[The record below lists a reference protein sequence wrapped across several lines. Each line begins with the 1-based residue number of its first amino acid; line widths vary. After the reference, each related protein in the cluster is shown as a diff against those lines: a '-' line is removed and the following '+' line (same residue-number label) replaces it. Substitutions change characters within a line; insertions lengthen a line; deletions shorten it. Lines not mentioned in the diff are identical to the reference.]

1 MSSTVSILNEKIA
14 AKHLLKHPFYV
25 AWSNGTLPI
34 ENLRH
39 YAQQYFAHVRAFP
52 AYLSEAHCRCTNL
65 ETRQV
70 IAANLAEEEA
80 TSPTHPQLW
89 LDFAA
94 GLGVTRES
102 VLNAT
107 PGPRMTALIEAYRAV
122 ARMDTGLA
130 VAGLYCYEKQI
141 PEVATAKIRGLEA
154 NYGVHDDATLRYFK
168 VHELA
173 DVEHSAQW
181 ETVLNSAQIDPRVA
195 AEVADRTLDALW
207 SALDEVY
214 ENRCA

>member
-1 MSSTVSILNEKIA
+1 MSSIVSILNEKIE

-25 AWSNGTLPI
+25 SWTNGTLPL
-34 ENLRH
+34 ENLQH

-65 ETRQV
+65 DVRQV
-70 IAANLAEEEA
+70 IAGNLAEEEA

-94 GLGVTRES
+94 GLGVTPES
-102 VLNAT
+102 VLNAA
-107 PGPRMTALIEAYRAV
+107 PGPRMTALVEAYRSV

-130 VAGLYCYEKQI
+130 VAGLYCYETQI
-141 PEVATAKIRGLEA
+141 PAVASAKIAGLEE
-154 NYGVHDDATLRYFK
+154 NYGVHDAATLRYFR
-168 VHELA
+168 VHESA

-181 ETVLNSAQIDPRVA
+181 EAVLKSAEVDPREA
-195 AEVADRTLDALW
+195 AEVADWTLDALW